1 MTKLKVEGM
10 SCDHCVHT
18 VTKALAGVPGVK
30 KVVEVNLKSGE
41 AIVEGQPDPEKLI
54 AAVKQEGYQARL
66 A

>member
-10 SCDHCVHT
+10 DCDHCVRT

-41 AIVEGQPDPEKLI
+41 ATVEGQADTAQLI
-54 AAVKQEGYQARL
+54 AAVEQEGYKARL

>member
-18 VTKALAGVPGVK
+18 VTKALASVPGVV
-30 KVVEVNLKSGE
+30 KVVGVNLERGE
-41 AIVEGQPDPEKLI
+41 ATVEGQPDSAQLI
-54 AAVKQEGYQARL
+54 AAVEQEGYKAHL